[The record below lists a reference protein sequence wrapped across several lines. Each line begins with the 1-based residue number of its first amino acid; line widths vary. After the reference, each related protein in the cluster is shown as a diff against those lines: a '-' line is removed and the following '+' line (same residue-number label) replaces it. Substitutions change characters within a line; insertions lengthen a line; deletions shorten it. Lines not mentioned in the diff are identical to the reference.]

1 MNTAMKPAAA
11 PQLSA
16 SAISAHCATSATHVA
31 IETVAETGST
41 NADLLARIGSLPG
54 PLLRIADNQTAGRG
68 RAGRAWLSTPGAA
81 LMFSLAWPFKGPLHK
96 ITGLPMAVGVALAET
111 ITSLGVPVQIKWPND
126 LLRDGAKLAG
136 ILVETQKTDD
146 AIWAV
151 IGCGINLVMP
161 DELEAQIGREVASAP
176 WLAQMD
182 RNQLMAA
189 LLSRLAAVL
198 AEFDDTGFAPF
209 VERWNALHAW
219 HGKEVVLLDQGA
231 VLQQGRAAGIDDIGR
246 LLLDTD
252 AGRVEILSGDVSLR
266 LIGTQPG
273 GAQP

>member
-1 MNTAMKPAAA
+1 MNTAMNHATASGLSAAA
-11 PQLSA
+11 
-16 SAISAHCATSATHVA
+16 IGAHCATSASHVE
-31 IETVAETGST
+31 IEVVAETGST
-41 NADLLARIGSLPG
+41 NADLLARLGSLNG
-54 PLLRIADNQTAGRG
+54 PLLRIAENQTAGRG
-68 RAGRAWLSTPGAA
+68 RAGRSWLSRPGAA

-96 ITGLPMAVGVALAET
+96 MSGLPMAVGVALAET
-111 ITSLGVPVQIKWPND
+111 IASLGVPVQIKWPND

-161 DELEAQIGREVASAP
+161 DELEAAIGREVASAP

-209 VERWNALHAW
+209 AERWNALHDCQ
-219 HGKEVVLLDQGA
+219 GKDVVLLDNGA
-231 VLQQGRAAGIDDIGR
+231 VVQQGRAAGVDDIGR

-266 LIGTQPG
+266 LS
-273 GAQP
+273 GAPT